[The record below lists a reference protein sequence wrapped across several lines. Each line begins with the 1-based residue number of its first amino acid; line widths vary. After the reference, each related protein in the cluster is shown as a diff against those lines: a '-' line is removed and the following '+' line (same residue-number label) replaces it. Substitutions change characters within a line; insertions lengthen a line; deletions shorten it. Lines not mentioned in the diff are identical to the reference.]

1 MKTPAR
7 KGAAAVKK
15 AARPKKPAPAARK
28 TAGKAP
34 GKKPA
39 PAAKKSGTEAPLRGY
54 DVKWLKRL
62 YHDMVLIREFE
73 ERVKFLFLQGVM
85 PGTIHQYQGQEA
97 CAVGVC
103 AALSAGDVI
112 TSTHRPHGHALAR
125 GITANEAMAELFGK
139 VTGCCK
145 GKGGSMHMGDL
156 SRGMLPAVAIV
167 GGGLPI
173 AAGMALSFKM
183 SKENRVAVGFMGDG
197 ATSEGIFHE
206 AVNMAA
212 IWDLP
217 VLYVVENNLYGASTH
232 VSLVMRVPHIA
243 DRAAAYGIPGF
254 TIDGN
259 DVIAVYEAAKQARE
273 RARLGKGP
281 TLLELLTYRI
291 TGHSRRD
298 PCLYQP
304 EDERKKA
311 IENEPIGRFARRL
324 LDEGIADQKDL
335 DAIRD
340 DVKAEIERSVEK
352 AMSDP
357 LPRPEDTLED
367 MFV

>member
-7 KGAAAVKK
+7 K
-15 AARPKKPAPAARK
+15 RTAARK
-28 TAGKAP
+28 TAAGAGKPAP
-34 GKKPA
+34 GGRQSAGKKPA
-39 PAAKKSGTEAPLRGY
+39 PAPKKPAAEAPLRGY
-54 DVKWLKRL
+54 DAAWLTRL
-62 YHDMVLIREFE
+62 YRDMVLIREFE
-73 ERVKFLFLQGVM
+73 ERVKYLFLQGIM

-103 AALSAGDVI
+103 AALGPGDVI

-125 GITANEAMAELFGK
+125 GITANEVMAELFGK

-145 GKGGSMHMGDL
+145 GKGGSMHLGDL
-156 SRGMLPAVAIV
+156 AKGMVPAVAIV

-183 SKENRVAVGFMGDG
+183 SRENRVAVGFMGDG
-197 ATSEGIFHE
+197 ATNEGIFHE
-206 AVNMAA
+206 AVNMAS

-232 VSLVMRVPHIA
+232 VSLVMKVPHIA
-243 DRAAAYGIPGF
+243 DRAAAYGIPGK
-254 TIDGN
+254 TVDGN
-259 DVIAVYEAAKQARE
+259 DVIAVYEAAKEARE

-304 EDERKKA
+304 EEERKQA
-311 IENEPIGRFARRL
+311 LANEPIGRFGRRL
-324 LDEGIADQKDL
+324 LAEDVTDQKGL

-340 DVKAEIERSVEK
+340 EVKAEVERAVEK
-352 AMSDP
+352 AMADP
-357 LPRPEDTLED
+357 SPKPEDALED